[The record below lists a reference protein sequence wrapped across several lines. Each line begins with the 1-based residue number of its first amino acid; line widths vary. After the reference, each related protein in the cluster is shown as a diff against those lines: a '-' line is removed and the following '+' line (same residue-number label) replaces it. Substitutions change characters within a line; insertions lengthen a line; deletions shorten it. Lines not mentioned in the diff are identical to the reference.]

1 MKLIHIIF
9 YSISL
14 SFIICCGKDNGSIPA
29 YDKYYFL
36 NKTQLAQT
44 PYFKNSAYD
53 TISFT
58 SDKGDTLTFAK
69 IKTDTSWY
77 SERANTNPDDHSMN
91 YYQIIY
97 NKYNTIKGV
106 GSFEVRHAKKENF
119 YQYVDIIEVYF
130 NDLLF
135 NIYDDRV
142 GLKSSP
148 FYIDSISFGSKTYYN
163 TLYVYHDFTFSDIG
177 KSYMNKDF
185 GVFQIEDKRKN
196 LVWSLFK

>member
-97 NKYNTIKGV
+97 NN
-106 GSFEVRHAKKENF
+106 NF
-119 YQYVDIIEVYF
+119 TQFIFIHF
-130 NDLLF
+130 
-135 NIYDDRV
+135 
-142 GLKSSP
+142 
-148 FYIDSISFGSKTYYN
+148 
-163 TLYVYHDFTFSDIG
+163 
-177 KSYMNKDF
+177 
-185 GVFQIEDKRKN
+185 
-196 LVWSLFK
+196 